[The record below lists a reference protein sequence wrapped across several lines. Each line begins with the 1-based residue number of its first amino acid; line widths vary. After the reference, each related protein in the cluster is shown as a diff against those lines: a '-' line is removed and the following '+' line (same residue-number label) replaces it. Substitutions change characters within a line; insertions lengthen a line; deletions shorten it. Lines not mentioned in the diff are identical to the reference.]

1 MRMRRINDPS
11 LIGNNDPQLIDCNNS
26 IFQSLLLLG
35 DPFNVAENIFSS
47 GCDKAANLT

>member
-26 IFQSLLLLG
+26 IFQTLLLG
-35 DPFNVAENIFSS
+35 DPFNVAKNIFSS
-47 GCDKAANLT
+47 GCGKAANLT